1 MLGLLGGVL
10 GLLHGVLGACF
21 PALGHTVVLVIL
33 GSSLVATLVG
43 FGQSVW
49 LWVWPICLASCSKE
63 AISWA
68 IWSSWAM
75 ALCSNGFQAISS
87 MLGGQ
92 LGSCG
97 RDGGLLVTLVL
108 SDVVSFPLLEVE
120 LDSSSSMAAKSGGQ
134 WSVDP

>member
-1 MLGLLGGVL
+1 MVSW
-10 GLLHGVLGACF
+10 VVSWE
-21 PALGHTVVLVIL
+21 PVSQALGHTVVLVIL
-33 GSSLVATLVG
+33 GSSLVATLVRALGLANLFGSG

-49 LWVWPICLASCSKE
+49 PVVP
-63 AISWA
+63 ISWA

-97 RDGGLLVTLVL
+97 RDGGLLV

-120 LDSSSSMAAKSGGQ
+120 LDSSSSMAAKPGGQ